1 MEPKLNIN
9 QNKDD
14 SKVYNDPLGFKES
27 NTAER
32 QNRFLSLRK
41 NKKMRIAM
49 PKTEDEK
56 IKEKYEL
63 NQNSFD
69 ASDSVIQNFF
79 NSQEKTAVL
88 YDLISNKNFNNMNIG
103 NSEIKLIK
111 FIIVQC
117 INYYKSEED
126 NKEALKKFFTDTIL
140 TNLIDIMNIFKKDNI
155 IVYNISRLLEKLT
168 DDSYSITKLIT
179 LNSSSLQ
186 KIFDCLSFVNLEVAP
201 EILKLIYNCYITD
214 EEAVNPN
221 CNIGVFVFDSLNK
234 FISENDVEKNKI
246 FLNSPYFKILISF
259 LDLLINDNTKEVY
272 KNFDSF
278 KKNNIIFVLLV
289 LCRDTLDENLKLD
302 SHAGLKKLLDIIKDE
317 NELDVRKFGIC
328 EIVSTFLPHIKLE
341 SNNPEIVLYSMKIL
355 DKFSYLC
362 DTHEFIKL
370 DLINQ
375 IEQILLTF
383 IDMNENRSNPKL
395 FYKNYSK
402 AIIGDILSSIS
413 YIILNSM
420 ADYDDPDLKNEWQD
434 YIVNQTRIIEYLTS
448 CLKINDIEEE
458 NLVNVYGFFKD
469 FLDDGVEKD
478 RFLKLILSNFIEIGL
493 VENLKNNLINKKYGI
508 IQEILEISLMMLQK
522 ADKLKGDQ
530 VNFIRVYL
538 EKKGFVEMLTTIEGN
553 DFGNSKNSELA
564 QNIRENF
571 LK

>member
-1 MEPKLNIN
+1 MEPKLNTN

-27 NTAER
+27 NTTER

-49 PKTEDEK
+49 PKTDDEK

-103 NSEIKLIK
+103 NSEINLIK

-117 INYYKSEED
+117 INYYKSEEE
-126 NKEALKKFFTDTIL
+126 NKEALKKFFTATII
-140 TNLIDIMNIFKKDNI
+140 TNLIDIMYTFKQDNK
-155 IVYNISRLLEKLT
+155 IVYNISQLLEKLT

-186 KIFDCLSFVNLEVAP
+186 KIFDCLSFVNLEVSP
-201 EILKLIYNCYITD
+201 EVLKLIYNCYITD

-272 KNFDSF
+272 INFDSG

-289 LCRDTLDENLKLD
+289 LCRDTIDENLKLD
-302 SHAGLKKLLDIIKDE
+302 AHTGLKKLLDIINDE
-317 NELDVRKFGIC
+317 NELDVSKFGIC

-341 SNNPEIVLYSMKIL
+341 SNTPEIVLYSMKIL

-362 DTHEFIKL
+362 NTHELIKY

-383 IDMNENRSNPKL
+383 IDMNENRSNPKSY
-395 FYKNYSK
+395 YKNYSK
-402 AIIGDILSSIS
+402 AIIGEILSSIS

-434 YIVNQTRIIEYLTS
+434 YIVNQTRIIEDLTL

-458 NLVNVYGFFKD
+458 NLTNIYEFFKD
-469 FLDDGVEKD
+469 FLDGGVEKD

-493 VENLKNNLINKKYGI
+493 VENLKNNIINKKYEV
-508 IQEILEISLMMLQK
+508 IQEILEISLIMLQK

-530 VNFIRVYL
+530 INFIRVYL
-538 EKKGFVEMLTTIEGN
+538 EKKGFIEMLTTIEGM
-553 DFGNSKNSELA
+553 DFGNAKNSDLA
-564 QNIRENF
+564 KNIKENF
-571 LK
+571 LN

>member
-1 MEPKLNIN
+1 M
-9 QNKDD
+9 
-14 SKVYNDPLGFKES
+14 
-27 NTAER
+27 
-32 QNRFLSLRK
+32 
-41 NKKMRIAM
+41 
-49 PKTEDEK
+49 
-56 IKEKYEL
+56 
-63 NQNSFD
+63 
-69 ASDSVIQNFF
+69 
-79 NSQEKTAVL
+79 
-88 YDLISNKNFNNMNIG
+88 
-103 NSEIKLIK
+103 
-111 FIIVQC
+111 
-117 INYYKSEED
+117 
-126 NKEALKKFFTDTIL
+126 
-140 TNLIDIMNIFKKDNI
+140 
-155 IVYNISRLLEKLT
+155 
-168 DDSYSITKLIT
+168 
-179 LNSSSLQ
+179 
-186 KIFDCLSFVNLEVAP
+186 
-201 EILKLIYNCYITD
+201 
-214 EEAVNPN
+214 
-221 CNIGVFVFDSLNK
+221 
-234 FISENDVEKNKI
+234 
-246 FLNSPYFKILISF
+246 
-259 LDLLINDNTKEVY
+259 
-272 KNFDSF
+272 
-278 KKNNIIFVLLV
+278 
-289 LCRDTLDENLKLD
+289 
-302 SHAGLKKLLDIIKDE
+302 LDIIKDE

-355 DKFSYLC
+355 DRFSYLC

-469 FLDDGVEKD
+469 FLDDGVEKE